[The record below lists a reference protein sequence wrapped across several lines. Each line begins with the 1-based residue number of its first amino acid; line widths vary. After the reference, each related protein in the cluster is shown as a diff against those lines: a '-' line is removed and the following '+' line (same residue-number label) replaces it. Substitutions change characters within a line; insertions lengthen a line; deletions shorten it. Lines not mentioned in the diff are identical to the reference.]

1 MSSWIKYE
9 KDSNLVADPFLKI
22 PKYHGGKGFFLPT
35 DNPKHILLGGK
46 GHSPIKPRLQ
56 TELFPKYPYMLNG
69 SSNDTLYNYK
79 KETYKNPFIGAGI
92 YQSPKPYP
100 PFHLPRRKMYWD

>member
-9 KDSNLVADPFLKI
+9 KDSNLVADTFLKI
-22 PKYHGGKGFFLPT
+22 PKYNGGKGFFLPT
-35 DNPKHILLGGK
+35 DNPKHILLGGS
-46 GHSPIKPRLQ
+46 HYIL
-56 TELFPKYPYMLNG
+56 PKYPYMLNG